1 MGWANINHEVVH
13 KATKEHDSIIDT
25 YITNPTSGTRNQNTI
40 TALEY
45 AKLVCKELR
54 GASYAMKDVTS
65 VWIYRE
71 GDTHVMGWVGYG
83 DWQTTQTS
91 KYQFVVYA
99 PFHENRKYRE
109 ESNQHHMAMFN
120 DRDKAIKKAKALFR
134 SYTVG
139 ESACALNLSL
149 IHI

>member
-13 KATKEHDSIIDT
+13 KATLEHKSIIDT
-25 YITNPTSGTRNQNTI
+25 YITNPTSGTRNQKTI
-40 TALEY
+40 AALEY

-54 GASYAMKDVTS
+54 GASYAMKDHKS

-83 DWQTTQTS
+83 DWMTTKTS
-91 KYQFVVYA
+91 DYQFVMYA

-109 ESNQHHMAMFN
+109 ETITSIVWLCLTTET
-120 DRDKAIKKAKALFR
+120 K
-134 SYTVG
+134 
-139 ESACALNLSL
+139 LSRKPRL
-149 IHI
+149 CSEVTRLARAHAH